1 MHETDNNFTIGLI
14 MSRLN
19 GKIAIVT
26 GAGRGIGKEIS
37 LKFAEEGAKVI
48 VNDLGGE
55 RDGTGEGKVADN
67 VVKEILDNGGEA
79 VANYDSV
86 GSVQGGQNIFQTALN
101 SFGGLDILIN
111 NAGILRDKTLY
122 NMEESE
128 WDAIMEVHLKG
139 HYNCTRPFVRYIKDN
154 NRLNCRIIN
163 MSSVSGL
170 FGNFGQTNY
179 GAAKAGIA
187 GFTRSLALE
196 VTKYKCTVN
205 TLSPGAATRLT
216 LDLINAAGREY
227 DENDWTQGPEQ
238 IAPVVTWL
246 CSEDAQ
252 EVTSQIIHSQGGILG
267 IMQQP
272 AVIKSFTTD
281 NLWTLELLDK
291 LMPEL
296 IEAKKAHDKEV
307 MESASPKKV

>member
-1 MHETDNNFTIGLI
+1 MGV
-14 MSRLN
+14 LN
-19 GKIAIVT
+19 GKIAAVT
-26 GAGRGIGKEIS
+26 GAGRGIGREICLS
-37 LKFAEEGAKVI
+37 FAKEGAKVV
-48 VNDLGGE
+48 VNDLGGD
-55 RDGTGEGKVADN
+55 RDGTGEGKIADE
-67 VVKEILDNGGEA
+67 VVKEIKDLGGEA
-79 VANYDSV
+79 SANYDTV
-86 GSVQGGQNIFQTALN
+86 GTVQGGQGIFQTCID
-101 SFGGLDILIN
+101 SFGAMDILVN

-128 WDAIMEVHLKG
+128 WDGIMEVHLKG
-139 HYNCTRPFVRYIKDN
+139 HYNCTRPFVRYIRDD
-154 NRLNCRIIN
+154 NRLNCRILN

-196 VTKYKCTVN
+196 VAKYKCTVN
-205 TLSPGAATRLT
+205 TISPGAATRLT
-216 LDLINAAGREY
+216 IDLIEAAGRKY

-246 CSEDAQ
+246 CSDAADN
-252 EVTSQIIHSQGGILG
+252 VTSQIIHSQAGTLG

-272 AVIKSFTTD
+272 AVIKSFTTE
-281 NLWTLELLDK
+281 NLWTIEQLDA

-296 IEAKKAHDKEV
+296 LEAKKHHDAEV
-307 MESASPKKV
+307 SEKGAPEKV

>member
-1 MHETDNNFTIGLI
+1 MGV
-14 MSRLN
+14 LN
-19 GKIAIVT
+19 GKIAVVT
-26 GAGRGIGKEIS
+26 GAGRGIGREICLS
-37 LKFAEEGAKVI
+37 FAREGAKVV
-48 VNDLGGE
+48 VNDLGGD
-55 RDGTGEGKVADN
+55 RDGTGGGKIADE
-67 VVKEILDNGGEA
+67 VVKEINDLGGEA
-79 VANYDSV
+79 SANYDTV
-86 GSVQGGQNIFQTALN
+86 GTVEGGQGIFQTCMD
-101 SFGGLDILIN
+101 SFGAMDILVN

-128 WDAIMEVHLKG
+128 WDGIMEVHLKG
-139 HYNCTRPFVRYIKDN
+139 HYNCTRPFVRYIRDE
-154 NRLNCRIIN
+154 NRLNCRILN

-196 VTKYKCTVN
+196 VAKYKCTVN
-205 TLSPGAATRLT
+205 TISPGAATRLT
-216 LDLINAAGREY
+216 IDLIEAAGRKY

-246 CSEDAQ
+246 CSEAAND
-252 EVTSQIIHSQGGILG
+252 VTSQIIHSQAGIIG

-272 AVIKSFTTD
+272 AVIKSFTTE
-281 NLWTLELLDK
+281 NLWTVEQLNK

-296 IEAKKAHDKEV
+296 LEAKKHKDDEV
-307 MESASPKKV
+307 SEKGAPKKL